1 LDREH
6 VQKLLFGEAKSHPYR
21 GLVGWVPKT
30 KDSLFL
36 QPKPRLSRIRRL
48 QHMLVHA
55 SPRKQNN
62 PTAKP
67 KAIPES
73 FAKHM
78 HVFVCKS
85 TQSEQPI
92 HKLEAILAL
101 QAEQPNRQTQSHSG
115 KLRKTYT
122 RLTQVTNSKPYYHC
136 KQNNPTAKPK
146 AILESFAKH
155 IHVCVCRSTQA
166 EQPK

>member
-1 LDREH
+1 
-6 VQKLLFGEAKSHPYR
+6 VY
-21 GLVGWVPKT
+21 
-30 KDSLFL
+30 
-36 QPKPRLSRIRRL
+36 
-48 QHMLVHA
+48 A

-73 FAKHM
+73 FAKHT
-78 HVFVCKS
+78 HVSVCKS

-92 HKLEAILAL
+92 HKLEAILSL

-122 RLTQVTNSKPYYHC
+122 RLCMQVDTSGTTQVTNSKPDYRC

-146 AILESFAKH
+146 AMLASFAKH
-155 IHVCVCRSTQA
+155 MQVYVCRSKHT
-166 EQPK
+166 EQPKAKTRNHTRIAMAAEPEPTSLG